1 MLASEYR
8 DTIVRRNFTFVVIFI
23 VLFFPLIQTVEFY
36 PWVLL
41 GEKNLKITIDFL
53 STFYPPNL
61 TNTFLLEVFESSLQT
76 VAIATV
82 GLFFALLIGI
92 PSALLITTALSVSEF
107 ENRKPVSSVFISIFY

>member
-1 MLASEYR
+1 MLASEYK
-8 DTIVRRNFTFVVIFI
+8 DTIARRNFTYIVIFM
-23 VLFFPLIQTVEFY
+23 VLFFPLIKTVEFY

-61 TNTFLLEVFESSLQT
+61 TATFLLDVFESSIQT
-76 VAIATV
+76 VAIATI

-92 PSALLITTALSVSEF
+92 PSALFITTALQA
-107 ENRKPVSSVFISIFY
+107 N

>member
-8 DTIVRRNFTFVVIFI
+8 DTIARRNFTFLVIFI
-23 VLFFPLIQTVEFY
+23 VLFFPLIKTVEFY
-36 PWVLL
+36 PWVLF

-61 TNTFLLEVFESSLQT
+61 TDTFLLEVFESSLQT

-82 GLFFALLIGI
+82 GLFLEIA
-92 PSALLITTALSVSEF
+92 
-107 ENRKPVSSVFISIFY
+107 